1 MKSIK
6 FPSIL
11 TLVLMLMLFILLYET
26 LQLGRLAAV
35 VPLSILYVVIPL
47 MMLQVGIEF
56 FPSLESFSEKI
67 FRLELG
73 NKYSDQKKV
82 AEKSSKVEKKP
93 EQATV
98 RYGAVAGI
106 LSVPFGI
113 IFFGFLPAIVV
124 FYTFYLRKVNGS
136 TWVSSLLITSVFA
149 GLVYFFFWRV
159 LQVPL
164 YPGILIP
171 WMGF

>member
-1 MKSIK
+1 
-6 FPSIL
+6 
-11 TLVLMLMLFILLYET
+11 MLMLLLLLYET

-47 MMLQVGIEF
+47 MMLQVGIEL
-56 FPSLESFSEKI
+56 FPSLESFSEKV
-67 FRLELG
+67 FRLKLG
-73 NKYSDQKKV
+73 NKYSDQKKAAERSSI
-82 AEKSSKVEKKP
+82 AEKQSGQP
-93 EQATV
+93 TG

-106 LSVPFGI
+106 FSVPFGI
-113 IFFGFLPAIVV
+113 ILFGFLPAIVV

-136 TWVSSLLITSVFA
+136 TWLNSLLITGVFA

-164 YPGILIP
+164 YSGVLIP
-171 WMGF
+171 WLGF